1 MAMELLSTYYKNF
14 RSLPLG
20 RTVASPWSFQENIMV
35 PVFIAYFSF
44 VEGLGGFATLMSF
57 IPPKDTL
64 SYDG

>member
-1 MAMELLSTYYKNF
+1 
-14 RSLPLG
+14 
-20 RTVASPWSFQENIMV
+20 MV